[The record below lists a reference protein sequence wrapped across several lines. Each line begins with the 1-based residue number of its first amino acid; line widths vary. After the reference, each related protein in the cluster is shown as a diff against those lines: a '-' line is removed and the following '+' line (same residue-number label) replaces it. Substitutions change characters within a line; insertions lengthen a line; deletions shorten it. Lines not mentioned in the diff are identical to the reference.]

1 MYLYKRISVLPHFDL
16 TSYFPGWLVF
26 IFYDENSGQRIP
38 INYLCFSKSL
48 NMFVGEDEPLENEL
62 LTAWF
67 DLVNK
72 KNGLV
77 RDEVDLVYRY
87 VE

>member
-1 MYLYKRISVLPHFDL
+1 
-16 TSYFPGWLVF
+16 
-26 IFYDENSGQRIP
+26 
-38 INYLCFSKSL
+38 
-48 NMFVGEDEPLENEL
+48 MFVGEDEPLENEL